1 MNNVYSEDVSV
12 YEEQNVPAQSAESP
26 YADPNVTA
34 GQETIKIRTYAHPSL
49 VLLLMLLFFPAG
61 IITMLF
67 FTKWGAYAKIFVTI
81 FVLLIALSVYEI
93 LVLYNAIDLPS
104 IIEMIV
110 QAWNDYF

>member
-12 YEEQNVPAQSAESP
+12 YEEQNVPEQIPESP
-26 YADPNVTA
+26 YADPDASA
-34 GQETIKIRTYAHPSL
+34 GQSPVKIRTYAHPSL

-67 FTKWGAYAKIFVTI
+67 FTKWGAYAKILITV
-81 FVLLIALSVYEI
+81 FVLLTALSVYEI

-104 IIEMIV
+104 IIGIIV
-110 QAWNDYF
+110 EAWKDYF